1 MLIPARLQ
9 DLYAVA
15 ATVGEELGHS
25 ASGVFDPCGLILEI
39 PPRRYPYESTPTGA
53 MTFATT
59 GGDGVHYSYFVDS
72 RLPPGVVPIAMT
84 VPMKFD
90 RPNVIVADTFDEFL
104 GLGYHVGWFS
114 LEQLVYDPEETVEY
128 FAQPD
133 PDDRPE
139 KTMLMEILRARMRI
153 RPVALLLGRTE
164 GLTGQYA
171 SLLPEPDG

>member
-1 MLIPARLQ
+1 MLIPPRLQ

-15 ATVGEELGHS
+15 ATVGEELGQS
-25 ASGVFDPCGLILEI
+25 ARGVFDPCGLLLEI
-39 PPRRYPYESTPTGA
+39 PPRRYEYQSTPKTGL
-53 MTFATT
+53 TFAET

-84 VPMKFD
+84 VPMCFD

-114 LEQLVYDPEETVEY
+114 LEQLVYNPEETVEY

-133 PDDRPE
+133 PDEWPD
-139 KTMLMEILRARMRI
+139 KTTLMEFLRARMRI
-153 RPVALLLGRTE
+153 RPVALLLGRTDA
-164 GLTGQYA
+164 LTRQY
-171 SLLPEPDG
+171 SFLLPEPDG

>member
-1 MLIPARLQ
+1 MLLPPRLQ

-15 ATVGEELGHS
+15 ANVAEELGS
-25 ASGVFDPCGLILEI
+25 SPEAVFDPCGLLLEI
-39 PPRRYPYESTPTGA
+39 PPRNQGYWATPKTA
-53 MTFATT
+53 FTFADT

-114 LEQLVYDPEETVEY
+114 LDELLYHPEEAVEY
-128 FAQPD
+128 FTQPD
-133 PDDRPE
+133 PDDWPD
-139 KTMLMEILRARMRI
+139 KTALMEILRTRMNI
-153 RPVALLLGRTE
+153 RPVALLLERTE
-164 GLTGQYA
+164 ALTRQYA